1 MRKVAA
7 CQSEKKLVVDLCL
20 AQPPLHIRLS
30 VMVEFGSSQ
39 WMSPREI
46 GPVKVPVV
54 VLRSHARRCSHLLHE
69 VWLLPAGP
77 LRIRFR
83 HTTSG
88 DMAVQLP
95 EKKGEKEMVNLL
107 PCSFQSLHPHR
118 RDL

>member
-1 MRKVAA
+1 MGKVAA

-30 VMVEFGSSQ
+30 VMVKFDSSQ
-39 WMSPREI
+39 WMSPRQI
-46 GPVKVPVV
+46 GPVIVS
-54 VLRSHARRCSHLLHE
+54 VLVLTSYARRCSHLLHE

-88 DMAVQLP
+88 DMAFQLP
-95 EKKGEKEMVNLL
+95 EERGVK
-107 PCSFQSLHPHR
+107 R
-118 RDL
+118 W